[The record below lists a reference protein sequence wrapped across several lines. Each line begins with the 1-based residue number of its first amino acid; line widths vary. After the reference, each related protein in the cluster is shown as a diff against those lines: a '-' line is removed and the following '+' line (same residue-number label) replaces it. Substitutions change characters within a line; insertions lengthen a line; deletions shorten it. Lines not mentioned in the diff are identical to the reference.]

1 MEFAAQKQ
9 IKRQESWILDLPNL
23 KEWCY
28 VPNRIEFW
36 TNKTNPNVANN
47 TKTAS
52 DMNSTGTN
60 FSNTGGSNGGSDSAS
75 PQNLVQGSGDIE
87 VSFHSGQNCVY
98 KWGLPYFK
106 INSHLD
112 LSLFLNK
119 IGEGENISLQVKN
132 IDKDEKELVLKII
145 YREYQGNIIYHNSYD
160 NAMIQIEATNPLHD
174 LANAG
179 LVTKIQIQCD
189 TKMQGVMIEPI
200 FHIKEDSDKLRGFPL
215 GSIVV
220 EADEPT
226 PIIEIGLEQLQEY
239 QNAMKYFKMRIMF
252 DETADVKDT
261 RRSKIHIV
269 AHGFK
274 N

>member
-23 KEWCY
+23 KEWCF

-36 TNKTNPNVANN
+36 TNQSNTNGNN
-47 TKTAS
+47 SSKTAS
-52 DMNSTGTN
+52 DMNSASTLST
-60 FSNTGGSNGGSDSAS
+60 FSSDNV

-87 VSFHSGQNCVY
+87 VSFYSGQNCVY

-119 IGEGENISLQVKN
+119 IGEGENISLHVKN
-132 IDKDEKELVLKII
+132 IDKDEKDLVLKII

-160 NAMIQIEATNPLHD
+160 NAMIQIEATNPLND

-200 FHIKEDSDKLRGFPL
+200 FHIKEDTDKLRGFPL

-226 PIIEIGLEQLQEY
+226 PVIEIGLDQLQEY

>member
-1 MEFAAQKQ
+1 MDFAAQKQ
-9 IKRQESWILDLPNL
+9 IKRGEIWILDLPNL

-36 TNKTNPNVANN
+36 NNKDN
-47 TKTAS
+47 TITT
-52 DMNSTGTN
+52 STTTDKIN
-60 FSNTGGSNGGSDSAS
+60 IESVSA

-106 INSHLD
+106 INSHID

-132 IDKDEKELVLKII
+132 LDKDEKELILKVI
-145 YREYQGNIIYHNSYD
+145 YREYQGNIIYHNSYE
-160 NAMIQIEATNPLHD
+160 NAMIQSEQTNPLHD

-189 TKMQGVMIEPI
+189 TKMLGVIIEPI
-200 FHIKEDSDKLRGFPL
+200 FHIKEESDKLRGFPL

-239 QNAMKYFKMRIMF
+239 QNAMKYFRMRLMF
-252 DETADVKDT
+252 DKSIDSKES

>member
-9 IKRQESWILDLPNL
+9 IKRGESWTLDLPNL

-36 TNKTNPNVANN
+36 SNSNKVTNVSNN
-47 TKTAS
+47 SKTAS
-52 DMNSTGTN
+52 DMNS
-60 FSNTGGSNGGSDSAS
+60 SNSPSSATVQNENS
-75 PQNLVQGSGDIE
+75 PQNLVQGSGDVE

-132 IDKDEKELVLKII
+132 VDKDEKELVLKII

-160 NAMIQIEATNPLHD
+160 NAMIQTEATNPLHD
-174 LANAG
+174 LSNAG

-189 TKMQGVMIEPI
+189 TKMQGVIIEPI

-226 PIIEIGLEQLQEY
+226 PVIEIGLEQLQEY
-239 QNAMKYFKMRIMF
+239 QNAMKYFRMRIMY
-252 DETADVKDT
+252 DESVDVKES

>member
-1 MEFAAQKQ
+1 MEFAVQKQ
-9 IKRQESWILDLPNL
+9 IKRNDNWILDLPNL

-28 VPNRIEFW
+28 VPNKIEFW
-36 TNKTNPNVANN
+36 SNKQQQNSE
-47 TKTAS
+47 S
-52 DMNSTGTN
+52 D
-60 FSNTGGSNGGSDSAS
+60 DKDKKQ
-75 PQNLVQGSGDIE
+75 QNLVQGSGDVE
-87 VSFHSGQNCVY
+87 VSFYSGQNNIY

-106 INSHLD
+106 INSHID

-119 IGEGENISLQVKN
+119 IGEGENISLHIKN

-145 YREYQGNIIYHNSYD
+145 YKEYQGNIIYHNSYD
-160 NAMIQIEATNPLHD
+160 NGMIQIEASNPLHD

-189 TKMQGVMIEPI
+189 INMRGVIIEPI
-200 FHIKEDSDKLRGFPL
+200 FHIKEDSDRLRGFPL

-239 QNAMKYFKMRIMF
+239 QNAMKYFRMRLMF
-252 DETADVKDT
+252 DENVDVKET
-261 RRSKIHIV
+261 RKSKIHIV

>member
-1 MEFAAQKQ
+1 MEFAAQKK
-9 IKRQESWILDLPNL
+9 ISRQEKWVLDLPNL

-28 VPNRIEFW
+28 VPSRIEFW
-36 TNKTNPNVANN
+36 TNSGTANN
-47 TKTAS
+47 ETQ
-52 DMNSTGTN
+52 
-60 FSNTGGSNGGSDSAS
+60 SNIV
-75 PQNLVQGSGDIE
+75 PGSGDID
-87 VSFHSGQNCVY
+87 VTFHAGQNAVY

-106 INSHLD
+106 INSFLD

-119 IGEGENISLQVKN
+119 IGDGENISLTINNLDSAEKDLIVK
-132 IDKDEKELVLKII
+132 VI
-145 YREYQGNIIYHNSYD
+145 YREYQGNIIYHNSYEY
-160 NAMIQIEATNPLHD
+160 AMIQTQFANPLYD

-179 LVTKIQIQCD
+179 IVTKIQIQCD
-189 TKMQGVMIEPI
+189 INMKGIIIEPI
-200 FHIKEDSDKLRGFPL
+200 FHCKEESEKLRGFPL

-226 PIIEIGLEQLQEY
+226 SIIEIGLEQLQEY
-239 QNAMKYFKMRIMF
+239 QGAMKYFRMRIDF
-252 DETADVKDT
+252 DPTVDKKEG

>member
-9 IKRQESWILDLPNL
+9 VKKGDIWILDLPNL
-23 KEWCY
+23 KDWCY

-36 TNKTNPNVANN
+36 TNNKGNKTEETP
-47 TKTAS
+47 S
-52 DMNSTGTN
+52 
-60 FSNTGGSNGGSDSAS
+60 
-75 PQNLVQGSGDIE
+75 LVQGSGDIE
-87 VSFHSGQNCVY
+87 ASFFSGQNCVN

-119 IGEGENISLQVKN
+119 IGDGENISIHVKN

-145 YREYQGNIIYHNSYD
+145 YKEYQGNIIYHNSYD
-160 NAMIQIEATNPLHD
+160 NTMIQQESANPLHD

-189 TKMQGVMIEPI
+189 TKMKGVIIEPI

-226 PIIEIGLEQLQEY
+226 PVIEIGLEQLQEY
-239 QNAMKYFKMRIMF
+239 QNSMKYFRMRIMF
-252 DETADVKDT
+252 DETVDAKD
-261 RRSKIHIV
+261 RRANKIHIV

>member
-1 MEFAAQKQ
+1 M
-9 IKRQESWILDLPNL
+9 
-23 KEWCY
+23 
-28 VPNRIEFW
+28 
-36 TNKTNPNVANN
+36 
-47 TKTAS
+47 
-52 DMNSTGTN
+52 
-60 FSNTGGSNGGSDSAS
+60 
-75 PQNLVQGSGDIE
+75 
-87 VSFHSGQNCVY
+87 Y

-106 INSHLD
+106 INSFLD

-119 IGEGENISLQVKN
+119 IGDGENISLQIKTL
-132 IDKDEKELVLKII
+132 DKDEKDLIVKVI
-145 YREYQGNIIYHNSYD
+145 YREYQGNIIYHNSYE
-160 NAMIQIEATNPLHD
+160 NSMIQSQATNPLYD

-189 TKMQGVMIEPI
+189 TKMQSIIIEPI
-200 FHIKEDSDKLRGFPL
+200 FHCKQDSDQLRGFPL

-239 QNAMKYFKMRIMF
+239 QNAMKYFRMRILF
-252 DETADVKDT
+252 DPSVDVKEG

>member
-1 MEFAAQKQ
+1 MVEFAAQKH
-9 IKRQESWILDLPNL
+9 IKRGEIWTLDLPNL

-28 VPNRIEFW
+28 VPNKVEFW
-36 TNKTNPNVANN
+36 SNIKSETDSKDKDNANKELDKDKSKDTNA
-47 TKTAS
+47 
-52 DMNSTGTN
+52 M
-60 FSNTGGSNGGSDSAS
+60 
-75 PQNLVQGSGDIE
+75 QNLVQGSGDIE

-106 INSHLD
+106 INSDLD

-119 IGEGENISLQVKN
+119 IGDGENISLQVKN
-132 IDKDEKELVLKII
+132 LDKDEKELILKVI

-160 NAMIQIEATNPLHD
+160 NSLIQTESTNPLQD

-189 TKMQGVMIEPI
+189 MKMIGVTIEPI
-200 FHIKEDSDKLRGFPL
+200 FHIKEDCDKLRGFPL

-220 EADEPT
+220 EAEEPT
-226 PIIEIGLEQLQEY
+226 AIIEIGLAQLQEY
-239 QNAMKYFKMRIMF
+239 QNSMKYFRMRILF
-252 DETADVKDT
+252 DPSVDVKES
-261 RRSKIHIV
+261 RRSKIHVV